1 MEDSAVRIKAVQD
14 KQIIVVEED
23 ASNLAHWKPSKSFAY
38 EKCIGFYAKGDTDVL
53 LSQQEVL
60 MPEADH
66 YSQDQNKAIYSATT

>member
-14 KQIIVVEED
+14 KQLIVVEED
-23 ASNLAHWKPSKSFAY
+23 ALNLAYWKPSKSFAY

-66 YSQDQNKAIYSATT
+66 YSQDHNKAIYSETT